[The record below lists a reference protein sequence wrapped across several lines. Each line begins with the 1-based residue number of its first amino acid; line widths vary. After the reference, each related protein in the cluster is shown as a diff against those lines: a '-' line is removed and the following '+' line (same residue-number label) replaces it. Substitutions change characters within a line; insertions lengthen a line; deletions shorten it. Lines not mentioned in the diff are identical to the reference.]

1 MYNHDLYNSQT
12 NLVENFNNFNN
23 LLLQRMS
30 NFINGVI
37 NSKNPVII
45 YYCEKK
51 YLLDQLPD
59 IFSVLTQLN
68 GRIKLICVNNSGSMF
83 NSPNNQLFVIN
94 NKFPS
99 NNYVWYND
107 RDSISVEGFKY
118 ERFIFNKV
126 KKYIIDNYP
135 PPPLPSMENANI
147 DYSSLYVTEINS
159 KFYSQLLLMFSIL
172 NNDLE
177 LFIKV
182 FNMENFE
189 ISQHLYSAIKSSN
202 VSIPMSMFLKNFSK

>member
-1 MYNHDLYNSQT
+1 
-12 NLVENFNNFNN
+12 
-23 LLLQRMS
+23 
-30 NFINGVI
+30 
-37 NSKNPVII
+37 
-45 YYCEKK
+45 
-51 YLLDQLPD
+51 
-59 IFSVLTQLN
+59 
-68 GRIKLICVNNSGSMF
+68 
-83 NSPNNQLFVIN
+83 
-94 NKFPS
+94 
-99 NNYVWYND
+99 
-107 RDSISVEGFKY
+107 
-118 ERFIFNKV
+118 
-126 KKYIIDNYP
+126 
-135 PPPLPSMENANI
+135 MENANI

>member
-1 MYNHDLYNSQT
+1 
-12 NLVENFNNFNN
+12 
-23 LLLQRMS
+23 MS